1 MSRTRIYGA
10 VRFSIRVVILLSLLL
25 LCWGLVRECYARWY
39 LDGFLTAVVPLEGTP
54 QQKVEAVLDWMRH
67 FPGRRASEP
76 PAPSDSYRDPVG
88 DLSYAELLGNCG
100 TSATVLLAAAD
111 RLGIKA
117 RRLLL
122 MDENYHNV
130 HVATELLI
138 DGRWVVADALYR
150 TFLKDR
156 RGRLL
161 TKEELRIPQ
170 VFQEATSSIPGYD
183 PAYKYGRVVHISAGS
198 VPVLGGYLRRA
209 LDSLRPGWDDSPF
222 LSQMASR
229 SSLAQV
235 VLSSLLLIFSL
246 AARLFLNRYGAAR
259 LGISHIRLR
268 DRLLRALSGFF
279 SLTA

>member
-1 MSRTRIYGA
+1 
-10 VRFSIRVVILLSLLL
+10 VRAVILFSLLL
-25 LCWGLVRECYARWY
+25 FCWGLARECYVRWF
-39 LDGFLTAVVPLEGTP
+39 LDGFLTGVVPLEGTP
-54 QQKVEAVLDWMRH
+54 QQKVEAVLDWMGH
-67 FPGRRASEP
+67 YPGRRASEP
-76 PAPSDSYRDPVG
+76 PAPSDSYRDPVA
-88 DLSYAELLGNCG
+88 DLGHAELLGSCG

-111 RLGIKA
+111 RLGMKS

-122 MDENYHNV
+122 VDENYHNV

-138 DGRWVVADALYR
+138 DGRWVVADAYYR
-150 TFLKDR
+150 TFLKDP

-161 TKEELRIPQ
+161 SKEELRIPQ
-170 VFQEATSSIPGYD
+170 VFREATSSIPGYE
-183 PAYKYGRVVHISAGS
+183 PAYKYDRVVHINAGR

-209 LDSLRPGWDDSPF
+209 LDSLRPGWDESPV

-246 AARLFLNRYGAAR
+246 GVRLLLNWYGAAR
-259 LGISHIRLR
+259 LGIVHVRLR

-279 SLTA
+279 SLRA